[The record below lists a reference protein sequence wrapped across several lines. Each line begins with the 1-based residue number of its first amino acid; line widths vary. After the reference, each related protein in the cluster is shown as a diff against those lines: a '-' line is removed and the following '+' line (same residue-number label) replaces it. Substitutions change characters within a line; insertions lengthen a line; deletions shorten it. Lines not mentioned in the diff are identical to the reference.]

1 MSLLKDKV
9 AIITGG
15 GYGIGREIA
24 LVFAREGAR
33 IAIAAR
39 SVAPLEQTL
48 ADLKAMGCEA
58 LAIPTDVAKVADCDQ
73 MVARTIAAFGRVD
86 ILVNNAG
93 IAGPTK
99 TTADMEPA
107 EWQAVIDT
115 NLTGA
120 WLSARASLPIFAR
133 QESGNIVNISSLSGR
148 RGVPMRTPY
157 VASKWAMVGLTQA
170 WANEW
175 GSKGIRVNCICPGP
189 VENDRIV
196 RVIKAA
202 AKARAVSEDAVKTEI
217 VAMSAMRRMVSED
230 EVARVALFLA
240 SEASAGLTGQTINVD
255 AGIAMN

>member
-24 LVFAREGAR
+24 LAFAREGAR
-33 IAIAAR
+33 ITVAAR
-39 SVAPLEQTL
+39 SVAPMEETL
-48 ADLKAMGCEA
+48 ADLKALKCEA
-58 LAIPTDVAKVADCDQ
+58 LAVPTDVAKIADCER
-73 MVARTIAAFGRVD
+73 MVSRTVAAFGRVD

-93 IAGPTK
+93 ISGPTK
-99 TTADMEPA
+99 TTADMELA
-107 EWQAVIDT
+107 EWQEVIDT

-120 WLSARASLPIFAR
+120 WLSARAALPILTR
-133 QESGNIVNISSLSGR
+133 QGSGNIINISSLSGR
-148 RGVPMRTPY
+148 RGIAMRTPY

-175 GSKGIRVNCICPGP
+175 GTKGIRVNCICPGP

-202 AKARAVSEDAVKTEI
+202 AKARAVSEDDVKSEL
-217 VAMSAMRRMVSED
+217 VAMSALRRMVSED

-240 SEASAGLTGQTINVD
+240 SDASAGVTGQSINVD

>member
-1 MSLLKDKV
+1 MSILKDKV

-24 LVFAREGAR
+24 LAFAREGAR
-33 IAIAAR
+33 VTVAAR
-39 SVAPLEQTL
+39 STAPLEQCL
-48 ADLKAMGCEA
+48 ADLKALKCEA
-58 LAIPTDVAKVADCDQ
+58 LAVPTDVAKIADCDR
-73 MVARTIAAFGRVD
+73 MVARTVAAFGRVD

-99 TTADMEPA
+99 TTADMELA
-107 EWQAVIDT
+107 EWQEVIDT

-120 WLSARASLPIFAR
+120 WLSARAALPIFTR
-133 QESGNIVNISSLSGR
+133 HGSGNIINISSLSGR
-148 RGVPMRTPY
+148 RGIPMRTPY
-157 VASKWAMVGLTQA
+157 VASKWAMIGLTQA

-175 GSKGIRVNCICPGP
+175 GAKGIRVNCIAPGP
-189 VENDRIV
+189 VENDRIL

-202 AKARAVSEDAVKTEI
+202 AAARAVSEDEVKSEL

-240 SEASAGLTGQTINVD
+240 SDASAGVTGQSINVD

>member
-24 LVFAREGAR
+24 LAFAREGAR
-33 IAIAAR
+33 ITIAAR
-39 SVAPLEQTL
+39 SRPPLEQTL
-48 ADLKAMGCEA
+48 ADLKALKCDA
-58 LAIPTDVAKVADCDQ
+58 LAVPTDVAKMANCEQ
-73 MVARTIAAFGRVD
+73 MVSRTLESFGRVD

-93 IAGPTK
+93 ISGPTK
-99 TTADMEPA
+99 TTADMEVA
-107 EWQAVIDT
+107 EWQEVIDT

-120 WLSARASLPIFAR
+120 WLSARAALPIFAR
-133 QESGNIVNISSLSGR
+133 QESGNIINISSLSGR
-148 RGVPMRTPY
+148 RGIPMRTPY

-175 GSKGIRVNCICPGP
+175 GLKGIRVNCICPGP

-202 AKARAVSEDAVKTEI
+202 AKARAVPEDEVKTEI

-230 EVARVALFLA
+230 EVARVAMFLA
-240 SEASAGLTGQTINVD
+240 SDASAGITGQSINVD